1 MCIPS
6 WDCGLDGT
14 SACIRADNGACGGAS
29 ARVIASVKSSRAS
42 SNSRTLT
49 CQKTQHRTIAT
60 ILASSHAMHSM
71 HSLPSH
77 LYTSAKWALAEA
89 FWMHGGGPPASTTQ

>member
-29 ARVIASVKSSRAS
+29 ADNNKDTGLRKRPNGPKKYPPPLCIS
-42 SNSRTLT
+42 
-49 CQKTQHRTIAT
+49 
-60 ILASSHAMHSM
+60 
-71 HSLPSH
+71 
-77 LYTSAKWALAEA
+77 YAKV
-89 FWMHGGGPPASTTQ
+89 PN